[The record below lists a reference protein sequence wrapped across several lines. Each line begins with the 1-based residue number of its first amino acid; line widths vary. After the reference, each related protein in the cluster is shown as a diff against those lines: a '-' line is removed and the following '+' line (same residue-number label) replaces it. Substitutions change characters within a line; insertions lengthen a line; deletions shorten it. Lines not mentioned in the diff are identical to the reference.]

1 MHVRMLGPLELRDD
15 EGRPVEIGGSRLRA
29 LLIRLALHPDAIVT
43 VEALIDGL
51 WGEEPPSGALNAL
64 QSLVSRLRRA
74 LSPGSPGPGSNAGAG
89 SAAGGPAL
97 IQSHPAGYRLVVDPD
112 HVDAHRF
119 ERLAARGRSAL
130 AAGEYAEAAAVLRT
144 AEDLWRGPA
153 LADALDAPFAEA
165 AAARLAALRLSATED
180 RLEADLAC
188 GRHAD
193 ALAELERLAAAH
205 PLRERLQ
212 GQAMRALYAVGRQAD
227 ALATYER
234 VRVALADELGVDP
247 GAGLADLHLA
257 MLRQDPKLLPASAAG
272 RTGLA
277 GADGTSAGVGGGT
290 THEAGS
296 DAGSDAGS
304 GSGSEADADAGSG
317 SAREQARTNLRVPLT
332 SFVGRDAELRS
343 LGKLITEE
351 RLVTVVG
358 SGGAG
363 KTRLALELAART
375 TPGPAEETWF
385 VELAAIAEPGEVP
398 QAVLSTL
405 GVRDLALLASSQLT
419 GAQLESVPVRDP
431 VTVLVEAFRAKQIL
445 LILDNCEHLVDA
457 AAALVDRLLGA
468 CPGLRVLAT
477 SREQLGV
484 PGERLYPIPPLGLPP
499 EPEVASTDPVA
510 GALAY
515 PAVRLFADRAVAVRP
530 EFQITP
536 DTLGSVVEIC
546 RRLDGIPLAI
556 ELAAARLRSLS
567 VGQIAAR
574 LDDRFR
580 LLTAGRRTVLARH
593 QTLRAV
599 VEWSWDLL
607 EEPERILLRRLAVFH
622 GGATLEFAELICADD
637 GGCAA
642 DGAGDGDLPREAV
655 LDVLAALV
663 DKSLV
668 DAVIDRRRGAGGSGS
683 GGGAGAGG
691 DAGEVRYRLLETV
704 RAYGLER
711 LTEAGESQAMHA
723 AHAQCFARLV
733 EEGVPYLRGGE
744 QVEWMARLRAE
755 HDNVLA
761 AMRTAVDSGNADLA
775 VRLVAGFSWFWFLE
789 GHRSAAT
796 NWTRAA
802 LAVPGEAPPG
812 PRALLLMLAGFGYLT
827 AGDADACKRSLREA
841 LALVD
846 APGST
851 IRDEFPEL
859 GLLESMALTFEGDSE
874 AGRRRLE
881 EVFPALRPWGQGMA
895 KLFLGNIEDNAG
907 NTEVAEAH
915 LLSALDRFTELGDRW
930 GRASALRS
938 LAGLWGRAGGYA
950 RAINA
955 REEALALLRELGS
968 DADLPVALTQIA
980 GDRARTGDLEG
991 ARVDLARAYALVE
1004 AGQAPEL
1011 AAWVRLGGAELA
1023 VRTGD
1028 LAEARRQADLVRTDL
1043 AGRRPMPLPMR
1054 IVIVAGLGLVLAA
1067 AGEVDAAAD
1076 VLRDA
1081 RNFAAHGHDRPMR
1094 AMVVHGLAAVAY
1106 RSGDPSRAAFLL
1118 GVAEAVRGRPDRSG
1132 DDPGR
1137 TAEEVRSLLGPETYD
1152 AAYARG
1158 AGMSDEEIVAL
1169 VGLEQPAP

>member
-1 MHVRMLGPLELRDD
+1 MLGPLELRDD
-15 EGRPVEIGGSRLRA
+15 DGRPVEIGGSRLRA
-29 LLIRLALHPDAIVT
+29 LLIRLALHPGAIVT

-74 LSPGSPGPGSNAGAG
+74 LPSGGPGA
-89 SAAGGPAL
+89 AL
-97 IQSHPAGYRLVVDPD
+97 IQSHPAGYRLAVAPD

-119 ERLAARGRSAL
+119 ERLAARGRAAL

-153 LADALDAPFAEA
+153 LADAVDAPFAEA

-234 VRVALADELGVDP
+234 VRGALADELGVDP
-247 GAGLADLHLA
+247 GAELADLHLA
-257 MLRQDPKLLPASAAG
+257 VLRQDPKLLPAI
-272 RTGLA
+272 
-277 GADGTSAGVGGGT
+277 
-290 THEAGS
+290 GS
-296 DAGSDAGS
+296 N
-304 GSGSEADADAGSG
+304 G
-317 SAREQARTNLRVPLT
+317 SARAQEPASDPDAGAEDLSHDVGERGEQSRTNLRVPLT

-343 LGKLITEE
+343 LGKLLTEE

-375 TPGPAEETWF
+375 TPRPAEETWF

-419 GAQLESVPVRDP
+419 GAQLETVPVRDP

-457 AAALVDRLLGA
+457 AAALTDRLLGA

-499 EPEVASTDPVA
+499 EPELAETNPDGPAHGLGHPVSSDLATSDQVAA
-510 GALAY
+510 ALAY

-530 EFQITP
+530 EFEVTP

-607 EEPERILLRRLAVFH
+607 DEPERILLRRLAVFH

-637 GGCAA
+637 VDC
-642 DGAGDGDLPREAV
+642 AGDSDAPAAAGGDLPRDAV

-668 DAVIDRRRGAGGSGS
+668 DAVLDRPRGGF
-683 GGGAGAGG
+683 G
-691 DAGEVRYRLLETV
+691 DTGTGEVRYRLLETV

-733 EEGVPYLRGGE
+733 EEGVPYLRGGL

-789 GHRSAAT
+789 GHRAAAS

-802 LAVPGEAPPG
+802 LGVPGDAPPG

-827 AGDADACKRSLREA
+827 AGDPDACKRSLREA

-846 APGST
+846 APGSR

-859 GLLESMALTFEGDSE
+859 GLLESMALTFEGDGE

-881 EVFPALRPWGQGMA
+881 AVFPALRPWGQAMA
-895 KLFLGNIEDNAG
+895 KLFLGNMEDNAG
-907 NTEVAEAH
+907 DTDAAEAH
-915 LLSALDRFTELGDRW
+915 LLSSLDRFTELGDRW

-938 LAGLWGRAGGYA
+938 LAGLWGRAGGHA
-950 RAINA
+950 RSISA

-968 DADLPVALTQIA
+968 DADLPLALTQIA
-980 GDRARTGDLEG
+980 GDRARSGDLAG
-991 ARVDLARAYALVE
+991 ARSDLDRARALVD
-1004 AGQAPEL
+1004 AGQVPEL
-1011 AAWVRLGGAELA
+1011 AVWVRLGEAEYA
-1023 VRTGD
+1023 IRVGD
-1028 LAEARRQADLVRTDL
+1028 LAEARRHAELARADL
-1043 AGRRPMPLPMR
+1043 AGRGPTPLPMR
-1054 IVIVAGLGLVLAA
+1054 IVIMAGLGLVLAA
-1067 AGEVDAAAD
+1067 AGAVEVAAD

-1081 RNFAAHGHDRPMR
+1081 RGFAANGHDRPMR
-1094 AMVVHGLAAVAY
+1094 AMVVHALAAVAY
-1106 RSGDPSRAAFLL
+1106 RSGDTLRAASLM
-1118 GVAEAVRGRPDRSG
+1118 GVAEAVRGGPDRSG
-1132 DDPGR
+1132 ADPGR
-1137 TAEEVRSLLGPETYD
+1137 TAEEARSLLGAEAYD
-1152 AAYARG
+1152 AEYARG
-1158 AGMSDEEIVAL
+1158 AAMSDEEIVAL
-1169 VGLEQPAP
+1169 LAPSESSS

>member
-1 MHVRMLGPLELRDD
+1 MLGPLEVRDD
-15 EGRPVEIGGSRLRA
+15 GGRPVEIGGSRLRA

-43 VEALIDGL
+43 VESLIDGL
-51 WGEEPPSGALNAL
+51 WGAEAPSGALNAL

-74 LSPGSPGPGSNAGAG
+74 VPSGS
-89 SAAGGPAL
+89 AL
-97 IQSHPAGYRLVVDPD
+97 IQSHPAGYRLVVDPEC
-112 HVDAHRF
+112 VDAYRF

-153 LADALDAPFAEA
+153 LTDALDAPFAEA

-180 RLEADLAC
+180 RLEADIAC

-193 ALAELERLAAAH
+193 ALAVLERLAAAH

-212 GQAMRALYAVGRQAD
+212 GQVMRALYAVGRQAD

-234 VRVALADELGVDP
+234 VRAALAEELGVDP
-247 GAGLADLHLA
+247 GAELADLHLA
-257 MLRQDPKLLPASAAG
+257 VLRQDPRLLPASANG
-272 RTGLA
+272 
-277 GADGTSAGVGGGT
+277 SARAEVP
-290 THEAGS
+290 
-296 DAGSDAGS
+296 S
-304 GSGSEADADAGSG
+304 GSGIGPGVAAVDPAHDADERG
-317 SAREQARTNLRVPLT
+317 EQPRTNLRVPLT

-343 LGKLITEE
+343 LGKLLTEE

-375 TPGPAEETWF
+375 TPRPAEETWF

-405 GVRDLALLASSQLT
+405 GVRDLALLASSQLA
-419 GAQLESVPVRDP
+419 GPQLESVPVRDP

-499 EPEVASTDPVA
+499 EPEVPEPDQVTV
-510 GALAY
+510 ALAY
-515 PAVRLFADRAVAVRP
+515 PAVRLFADRAVSVRP
-530 EFQITP
+530 EFEVTP

-580 LLTAGRRTVLARH
+580 LLTAGRRTVLPRH

-637 GGCAA
+637 G
-642 DGAGDGDLPREAV
+642 DGALPRETV
-655 LDVLAALV
+655 LDVLATLV

-668 DAVIDRRRGAGGSGS
+668 DAVLDRSRRGSEEPGT
-683 GGGAGAGG
+683 
-691 DAGEVRYRLLETV
+691 GEVRYRLLETV

-723 AHAQCFARLV
+723 AHVQCFARLV
-733 EEGVPYLRGGE
+733 EEGIPYLRGGG
-744 QVEWMARLRAE
+744 QVEWMVRLRAE

-761 AMRTAVDSGNADLA
+761 AMRTAVDSGNASLA

-789 GHRSAAT
+789 GHRAAAS

-802 LAVPGEAPPG
+802 LAVPGDAPPG
-812 PRALLLMLAGFGYLT
+812 PRAVLLMLAGFGYL
-827 AGDADACKRSLREA
+827 ASGEADACKRSLREA

-846 APGST
+846 APGSR
-851 IRDEFPEL
+851 IREEFPEL
-859 GLLESMALTFEGDSE
+859 GLLESMALTFEGDDE

-881 EVFPALRPWGQGMA
+881 TVFPALRPWGQGMA
-895 KLFLGNIEDNAG
+895 RLFLGNIEDNAG
-907 NTEVAEAH
+907 NTAAAEAH
-915 LLSALDRFTELGDRW
+915 LRGALDRFTELGDRW
-930 GRASALRS
+930 GRASALRG
-938 LAGLWGRAGGYA
+938 LAGLWGRAGEHA
-950 RAINA
+950 RALAA

-968 DADLPVALTQIA
+968 DADLPAALTQIA
-980 GDRARTGDLEG
+980 GDRARSGDLDG
-991 ARVDLARAYALVE
+991 ARVDLDRARALVD
-1004 AGQAPEL
+1004 AGQTPEL
-1011 AAWVRLGGAELA
+1011 AVWVRLGGADFA

-1028 LAEARRQADLVRTDL
+1028 LDEARRQAGLARADL
-1043 AGRRPMPLPMR
+1043 AGPGPMPLPMK
-1054 IVIVAGLGLVLAA
+1054 IVVTAGLGLVLAA
-1067 AGEVDAAAD
+1067 AGEVDEAAD
-1076 VLRDA
+1076 VLRNAGD
-1081 RNFAAHGHDRPMR
+1081 FAPNGHDRPMR
-1094 AMVVHGLAAVAY
+1094 AMVVHAMAAVAY
-1106 RSGDPSRAAFLL
+1106 RSGDPSRAALLL
-1118 GVAEAVRGRPDRSG
+1118 GMAEAIRGGPDRSG
-1132 DDPGR
+1132 ADPGR
-1137 TAEEVRSLLGPETYD
+1137 TEEEVRALLGP
-1152 AAYARG
+1152 AAYGTSYGRG
-1158 AGMSDEEIVAL
+1158 AAMSEEEIVAL
-1169 VGLEQPAP
+1169 LAPPESPS